1 MVLDRRWATP
11 LIGDAVCNCL
21 IGCAESSS
29 TTLYSLLSTHFNKS
43 FPFSAFRFPFI
54 FLPLRDKLCQNED

>member
-1 MVLDRRWATP
+1 MVLDRRRATP

-29 TTLYSLLSTHFNKS
+29 TTLYSLLTNLKV
-43 FPFSAFRFPFI
+43 FRFPFSVI
-54 FLPLRDKLCQNED
+54 SVVGSR